1 MASKSLT
8 KTGTRARPRRAG
20 GSLVVGDGAD
30 HAHRLIYQVCCLA
43 GSTNLLEDLRD
54 AETGLPAIVSR
65 RDTPALF
72 DWWVSAL
79 SYQGI
84 SDAVAYEYM
93 RKHGRVTWRGLIR
106 DFASRPRCPKL
117 QSYWHYSSCR
127 YDKGS
132 NTCAEPDHVR
142 RCPLPQH
149 HLRNGRLNQTAYSL
163 YLFIRDIADN
173 DLVGWIDGRLA
184 VAATTP
190 VADRRHAMQQALIG
204 PLRNVFGVSDKV
216 LTMTLSAIL
225 ISAPNTWP
233 HWSAVGC
240 SLIAVDTLVHNFMA
254 RTGILRRLGADH
266 AYGAACYQPG
276 RCAQIIEAAAAKI
289 DATKFN
295 PTYPADFPRFVQH
308 AIWRYCAQ
316 QGLDVCNGNR
326 IDDRKKCTS
335 IQCRMFMICDHVSLK
350 NTQ

>member
-1 MASKSLT
+1 MARNLPT
-8 KTGTRARPRRAG
+8 KTGSGARAG
-20 GSLVVGDGAD
+20 PRSARGSLVVGDGAD
-30 HAHRLIYQVCCLA
+30 HAYRLIYQACCLA

-79 SYQGI
+79 SYRPYQMPWPM
-84 SDAVAYEYM
+84 STCASAS
-93 RKHGRVTWRGLIR
+93 VTWRGLTR
-106 DFASRPRCPKL
+106 DLASSDQGVPSCKAIGITAAAGTTRAAAPVPSLTTSGAAPAPASPAQWAAQPDRLFPVPVHTRHCRKRP
-117 QSYWHYSSCR
+117 
-127 YDKGS
+127 
-132 NTCAEPDHVR
+132 
-142 RCPLPQH
+142 
-149 HLRNGRLNQTAYSL
+149 GRLVRQPTC
-163 YLFIRDIADN
+163 RC
-173 DLVGWIDGRLA
+173 GHRTGGRQ
-184 VAATTP
+184 AARN
-190 VADRRHAMQQALIG
+190 AQALIG

-276 RCAQIIEAAAAKI
+276 RCAQIIEATAAKI

-326 IDDRKKCTS
+326 IDDRKKM
-335 IQCRMFMICDHVSLK
+335 REYPV
-350 NTQ
+350 